1 VPEDY
6 NGVAGSFRRR
16 LPAARIRRCRN
27 DYLTNSFRCSAD
39 RHIIDT
45 LWGFSIRYP
54 CTVGVASDV
63 MLGRVMNRYS
73 HLILQRR
80 EEAKR
85 CLRIAKSLNKPA
97 DQRLLEEM
105 SRELLEEADRLAV
118 RRERFPLL
126 LRSRS

>member
-6 NGVAGSFRRR
+6 NGLAASFRRR
-16 LPAARIRRCRN
+16 LAAARIRRFGK
-27 DYLTNSFRCSAD
+27 DYLTNSSRHSAD
-39 RHIIDT
+39 SHIIDT
-45 LWGFSIRYP
+45 PAGFSIRYP
-54 CTVGVASDV
+54 CTVGVAFDA

-85 CLRIAKSLNKPA
+85 CLRIAKTLNKPD

-105 SRELLEEADRLAV
+105 SRELLEEADRMAV

-126 LRSRS
+126 LRNRK